1 MRHRFIK
8 ARKYFNFSSS
18 LLVTM
23 HEYVG
28 EDTNLDNWTQSA
40 QMINLLQ
47 SVDTALEWVK
57 NESLL
62 PQALQTTHCKAPMQ
76 LMGEALH
83 ALEDTFGHRNK
94 DNEPYSATWQPLGIE
109 THIGIGHGFD
119 LSHPD
124 YTYDHEGG
132 LGAEWNNNYDRTM
145 AMAETVFEQ
154 LTGFA
159 GKIESAGTAMSWADI
174 ESIVS
179 AFAKTEATEQKTEK
193 MAAKITVL
201 SDGLQS
207 LGYGVT
213 LEWAPDKDGG
223 ESGTGYKK
231 TEGANNRDT
240 FLANLNPDDFPGVML
255 K

>member
-1 MRHRFIK
+1 
-8 ARKYFNFSSS
+8 
-18 LLVTM
+18 
-23 HEYVG
+23 
-28 EDTNLDNWTQSA
+28 
-40 QMINLLQ
+40 MINLLQ
-47 SVDTALEWVK
+47 SVDTAQERIK
-57 NESLL
+57 NEALL

-124 YTYDHEGG
+124 YAYDHEGG

-159 GKIESAGTAMSWADI
+159 GKIESAGTAVSWADI

-179 AFAKTEATEQKTEK
+179 AFAKTEATEQEGD
-193 MAAKITVL
+193 MAEKITVL

-207 LGYGVT
+207 LGYGETVK
-213 LEWAPDKDGG
+213 WAPDKDGG
-223 ESGTGYKK
+223 GSGAGYDISKGG
-231 TEGANNRDT
+231 ENRDT
-240 FLANLNPDDFPGVML
+240 FLSNLNPDDYPGVML